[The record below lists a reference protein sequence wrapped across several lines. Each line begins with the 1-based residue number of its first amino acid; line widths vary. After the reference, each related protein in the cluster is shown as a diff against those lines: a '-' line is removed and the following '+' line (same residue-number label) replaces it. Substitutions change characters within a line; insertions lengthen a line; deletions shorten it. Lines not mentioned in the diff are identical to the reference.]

1 MTRSI
6 PAPPLTHSLT
16 LSLSLSLSCRYGR
29 EVTVEDVD
37 RELSELT
44 TTERKLRLIEGVG
57 LDRTDGRL
65 PGPLVMDNIAPLM
78 KRIQ

>member
-1 MTRSI
+1 
-6 PAPPLTHSLT
+6 
-16 LSLSLSLSCRYGR
+16 
-29 EVTVEDVD
+29 VTVEDVD